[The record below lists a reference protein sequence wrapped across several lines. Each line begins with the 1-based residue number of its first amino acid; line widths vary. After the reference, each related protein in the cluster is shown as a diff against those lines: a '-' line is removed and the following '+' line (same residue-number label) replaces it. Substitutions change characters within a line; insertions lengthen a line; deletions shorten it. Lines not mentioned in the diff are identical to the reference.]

1 MHLIGQGGKVDL
13 GTAGWSEAG
22 SCLAHQLGFHTSSF
36 FMTFKGEEEKA
47 GFPRKNCCLRLI
59 PSSLVGEQLR
69 SVELDAA
76 AFPVQLY

>member
-1 MHLIGQGGKVDL
+1 MHLVRQGSKVNL
-13 GTAGWSEAG
+13 GTAGWGQAG
-22 SCLAHQLGFHTSSF
+22 SCLAFPLRFHSSSF

-47 GFPRKNCCLRLI
+47 GFASKDCCLRLI